1 MKISLDWLSDFITLK
16 AGLTPEQLAAGLV
29 QLGHEVDAIHDAG
42 KAFDKV
48 VIGHIVSREQ
58 HPNADRLGVC
68 QVDVGESKLRQIVC
82 GAPNARA
89 GLTVAVSL
97 PGAILPGDFKIGESV
112 IRGVESKGMICA
124 EDELGLGNDHDGIM
138 ELTTKAKPGTPFAE
152 ATGRG
157 GVVLEVAVTPNRGDC
172 LSHYGLARDIAA
184 LGLGKLKPL
193 AKVRLVNGAGKGVP
207 KLKVATHTPGC
218 PQFNLVEL
226 DDVKNAPSPAQVQA
240 RLQACG
246 LRPRSAVVDATN
258 YVMLALG
265 QPLHAYDADKVSG
278 HLSAEAAKGGEPFS
292 GIGDRELKLQKGDV
306 VICDDSGIL
315 GLGGILG
322 GTGSAVGDDTTR
334 VALEAAVFDR
344 VNISLTGQAHQ
355 LVTDARQRFERGIDP
370 AMTQYALQYAAGL
383 IAEWTGAGVSS
394 MATAGKG
401 VPAFKAISYEPAFF
415 EKFVGLDVVA
425 AEQKKILTALGF
437 SVTGTGKTWKV
448 IPPSFRTHMDNPE
461 DIVEEILRVVG
472 YENVPPQLPPAS
484 PAQVQIN
491 GRAVILDRQ
500 ARRAI
505 AALGALEIVTYS
517 FIGRD
522 TAEKFSNGEKLI
534 QLANPLAETDMTT
547 LRPSLLPGLLKAL
560 QGNLSRHENT
570 PLLGEVGKVFTA
582 KGERLNAAV
591 LLAGVQAKHWQH
603 NAPKPDVFAAKG
615 IALSLL
621 ETLGAPVG
629 SLQTASK
636 ATSIYHP
643 GRSGTLSV
651 GPFGLARFGELH
663 PSILKMFDI
672 TVPIAVL
679 ELELDPLLKMK
690 GKAGTWQPMPYPPVL
705 RDLAFVLDAT
715 VPAAAVAATIA
726 GASKE
731 LIRSV
736 DIVDMYQGDPRSESG
751 AGKIPAGKKSLALA
765 LTLQSPERT
774 LTEADIT
781 TVLKS
786 AVDAVQQKHGGQLRA

>member
-1 MKISLDWLSDFITLK
+1 MKISLEWLADFITLK
-16 AGLTPEQLAAGLV
+16 SGLTPQQLADGLV

-48 VIGHIVSREQ
+48 VIGHIKSREQ

-68 QVDVGESKLRQIVC
+68 QVDVGEGKLRQIVC

-97 PGAILPGDFKIGESV
+97 PGAVLPGDFKIADSV

-124 EDELGLGNDHDGIM
+124 EDELGLGTDHDGIM

-193 AKVRLVNGAGKGVP
+193 AKVKSGKGAP
-207 KLKVATHTPGC
+207 KIKVATHTAGC
-218 PQFNLVEL
+218 PQFNLLEL
-226 DDVKNAPSPAQVQA
+226 NDVKNAPSPAEVQA
-240 RLQACG
+240 RLQACR
-246 LRPRSAVVDATN
+246 LRPRNAVVDATN

-265 QPLHAYDADKVSG
+265 QPLHAYDADKVRG
-278 HLSAEAAKGGEPFS
+278 HLSANEAKGGETFS
-292 GIGDRELKLQKGDV
+292 GIGDRELTLQKGDV

-322 GTGSAVGDDTTR
+322 GTSSAVNDTTSR

-344 VNISLTGQAHQ
+344 VSLSLTGQAHQ

-370 AMTQYALQYAAGL
+370 ALTQYALQYAAEL
-383 IAEWTGAGVSS
+383 ISEWTGADVSA

-401 VPAFKAISYEPAFF
+401 VPAPKAIGYEPAFF
-415 EKFVGLDVVA
+415 EKFVGMDVAV

-437 SVTGTGKTWKV
+437 GVTGTGKTLKV

-484 PAQVQIN
+484 AAQVAIN
-491 GRAVILDRQ
+491 GRAVTLDRQ
-500 ARRAI
+500 ARRAL
-505 AALGALEIVTYS
+505 AALGCLEIVTYS
-517 FIGRD
+517 FIGREM
-522 TAEKFSNGEKLI
+522 AEKFGNGEKLI
-534 QLANPLAETDMTT
+534 QLSNPLAESDMTT

-582 KGERLNAAV
+582 RGERLNAAV
-591 LLAGVQAKHWQH
+591 LMAGIDAKHWKSG
-603 NAPKPDVFAAKG
+603 AIPPDAFANVFGAKG
-615 IALSLL
+615 FALSLL

-629 SLQTASK
+629 SLQTASA

-663 PSILKMFDI
+663 PSILKAFDI
-672 TVPIAVL
+672 TVQVAVL

-690 GKAGTWQPMPYPPVL
+690 NKAGAWQPMPYPPVL
-705 RDLAFVLDAT
+705 RDLAFVLDAS

-731 LIRSV
+731 LIRNV
-736 DIVDMYQGDPRSESG
+736 DIFDMYQGD
-751 AGKIPAGKKSLALA
+751 KIEAGKKSLALA

-781 TVLKS
+781 AVLKS